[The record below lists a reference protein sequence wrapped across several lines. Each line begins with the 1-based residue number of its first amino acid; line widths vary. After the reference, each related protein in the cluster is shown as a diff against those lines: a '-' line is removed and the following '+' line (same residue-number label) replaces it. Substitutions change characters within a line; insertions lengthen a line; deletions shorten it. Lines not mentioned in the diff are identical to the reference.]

1 MDLQG
6 KLTKAKEGNVMIGI
20 FVDHRKYSNPH
31 ESRSGVP
38 WEAEKKTSWNNKK
51 VCVHLRIDNTHN

>member
-38 WEAEKKTSWNNKK
+38 WEAEIKQVGIIKKF
-51 VCVHLRIDNTHN
+51 VCI